1 MTDSST
7 NKVRYA
13 VGGMTCG
20 GCARS
25 LHSALG
31 KAGIEVALEDISVPE
46 GSVTIAE
53 RDAAALPAIVAKA
66 GFTLGDRLG

>member
-1 MTDSST
+1 MADTST

-25 LHSALG
+25 LHAALG
-31 KAGIEVALEDISVPE
+31 KAGIEIALEDISVPE
-46 GSVTIAE
+46 GSVRIAE
-53 RDAAALPAIVAKA
+53 RDAAALPAVVTKA
-66 GFTLGDRLG
+66 GFTLGARLD